1 MLKEI
6 YHYRSMI
13 SSLVKRDLR
22 GRYKASVLGFFWT
35 FLNPLLQI
43 LIYSI
48 VFSTILKSGIDKYY
62 LHLSVVLIPWLF
74 FASALTAGSM
84 VIVGNSS
91 MIKKI
96 YFPREVMP
104 ISYVTSSFINMLL
117 SFIVVFLIMIFS
129 GINIS
134 LSALLYLPLIM
145 IIEYILTL
153 GIALISS
160 SITVY
165 FRDMQQIL
173 SLLNMAWMYLTP
185 VVYSASV
192 VPENCKSLININ
204 PMTPIVI
211 AYRDILYYGV
221 KPQLDSLL
229 YATFSSMAI
238 LVFGWLL
245 FAKLKKGFAEE
256 L

>member
-6 YHYRSMI
+6 YQYRSMVA
-13 SSLVKRDLR
+13 SLVKRDLR

-43 LIYSI
+43 VIYSV

-62 LHLSVVLIPWLF
+62 LHLCVVLIPWIF
-74 FASALTAGSM
+74 FASSLTAGSM

-104 ISYVTSSFINMLL
+104 IFYVTSSFINMLL
-117 SFIVVFLIMIFS
+117 SFIVVFIIIFIA
-129 GINIS
+129 GIHIS
-134 LSALLYLPLIM
+134 LEALLFLPLVM
-145 IIEYILTL
+145 IIEYILAL
-153 GIALISS
+153 GIAFITS

-173 SLLNMAWMYLTP
+173 GLLNMAWMYLTP
-185 VVYSASV
+185 VVYSDAV
-192 VPENCKSLININ
+192 IPEQCKFIININ
-204 PMTPIVI
+204 PMTSIVI
-211 AYRDILYYGV
+211 SFRDILYYGRV
-221 KPQLDSLL
+221 PNGLRMM
-229 YATFSSMAI
+229 YATVSSFIVLFVGLIIFS
-238 LVFGWLL
+238 
-245 FAKLKKGFAEE
+245 KLKKVFAEE